1 MQEYILN
8 AFDLV
13 NVSFRTEAGNDRVTK
28 AHEYAQKLYEELKVH
43 GGNLTRDRL
52 LAILRLG
59 ITDDLLQQKDKVDA
73 INTNLITLLKKIDD
87 SIPIQSN
94 E

>member
-13 NVSFRTEAGNDRVTK
+13 NVSFRTEAGDDRVQK
-28 AHEYAQKLYEELKVH
+28 AHEYAQSLYEELKVH

-52 LAILRLG
+52 LAILLLG
-59 ITDDLLQQKDKVDA
+59 ITDDLLQQKGTIEDL
-73 INTNLITLLKKIDD
+73 NTSIRSLLKKIDD
-87 SIPIQSN
+87 CIPDN
-94 E
+94 PK